1 MKKLNSNQARTL
13 LRYGIIVM
21 CLLILSAL
29 IVYKMFSTTIINH
42 NAWNERAE
50 KTLNDTTVIS
60 PIRGS
65 ILACDGSIL
74 ACNLELYDISMDL
87 RHPKIM
93 RQKQLNWASI
103 DSLADSLD
111 RYFPRRPN
119 LTHPD
124 SIEKYS
130 WNTALKKAF
139 EKDPKTRTRVFRLVN
154 KGTLEDFY
162 QIKSFPFI
170 RDFGKNNTPL
180 YKEVKNIRMYPYGN
194 MAKRSIGRINID
206 TTSNRLKGF
215 DINEVHGYSGLEKDL
230 DTLLYGKPGL
240 ARKLPLMSGVTDWVY
255 KPAQRGYD
263 IRTTID
269 IDIQDILEEELL
281 KICQES
287 NAEWGTAI
295 IMEVATGEIRAISNL
310 EKGPKGNYIEALNRA
325 VTGFEP
331 GSVMKPLSDSGLQS
345 VPTHKR
351 PSRTKNQKHEAG
363 HRDVVQHRHCS
374 RYLPRLQRR
383 PGKIPRPFG
392 FDRLF

>member
-119 LTHPD
+119 LTHHD

-139 EKDPKTRTRVFRLVN
+139 EKGD
-154 KGTLEDFY
+154 Y
-162 QIKSFPFI
+162 W
-170 RDFGKNNTPL
+170 
-180 YKEVKNIRMYPYGN
+180 
-194 MAKRSIGRINID
+194 
-206 TTSNRLKGF
+206 
-215 DINEVHGYSGLEKDL
+215 GYSPDKIVEVEE
-230 DTLLYGKPGL
+230 
-240 ARKLPLMSGVTDWVY
+240 KLP
-255 KPAQRGYD
+255 A
-263 IRTTID
+263 
-269 IDIQDILEEELL
+269 E
-281 KICQES
+281 ICPGE
-287 NAEWGTAI
+287 
-295 IMEVATGEIRAISNL
+295 GEIIQISS
-310 EKGPKGNYIEALNRA
+310 Y
-325 VTGFEP
+325 
-331 GSVMKPLSDSGLQS
+331 
-345 VPTHKR
+345 
-351 PSRTKNQKHEAG
+351 
-363 HRDVVQHRHCS
+363 
-374 RYLPRLQRR
+374 RY
-383 PGKIPRPFG
+383 
-392 FDRLF
+392 